1 MIWRP
6 TLNSKTQRIFSLK
19 GVCYFMSTKSNEADD
34 VPLLNSSD
42 FYQKS
47 WTETVDTLQGNFP
60 DGLDSQ
66 QAAARLEKFGY
77 NEVNSKKTPKW

>member
-1 MIWRP
+1 
-6 TLNSKTQRIFSLK
+6 
-19 GVCYFMSTKSNEADD
+19 MSTKSNEADD

-42 FYQKS
+42 FYQQS

-66 QAAARLEKFGY
+66 QAAARLKTYGY
-77 NEVNSKKTPKW
+77 NELNTKKRQNGRYSCASSIT